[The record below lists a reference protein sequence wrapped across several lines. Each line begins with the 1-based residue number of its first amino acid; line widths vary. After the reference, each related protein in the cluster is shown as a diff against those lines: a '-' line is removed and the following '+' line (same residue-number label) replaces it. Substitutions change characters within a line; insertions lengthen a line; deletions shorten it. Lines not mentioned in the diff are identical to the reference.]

1 MDHVGWK
8 VNATAHHYIKLRQ
21 VLAYGG
27 ANKTLS
33 RLPSALTE
41 NYRHRNDLFLHKPS
55 RVLDYLT
62 SHRPPHYRT
71 GEDLL
76 VWGFV
81 KVGVCLVVFEEYVI
95 AL

>member
-1 MDHVGWK
+1 M
-8 VNATAHHYIKLRQ
+8 
-21 VLAYGG
+21 AYGG
-27 ANKTLS
+27 ANETLS

-41 NYRHRNDLFLHKPS
+41 NYRHRNDLFLDKPS
-55 RVLDYLT
+55 RFLEYLT
-62 SHRPPHYRT
+62 SHRPPPYRA

-76 VWGFV
+76 VRGFV